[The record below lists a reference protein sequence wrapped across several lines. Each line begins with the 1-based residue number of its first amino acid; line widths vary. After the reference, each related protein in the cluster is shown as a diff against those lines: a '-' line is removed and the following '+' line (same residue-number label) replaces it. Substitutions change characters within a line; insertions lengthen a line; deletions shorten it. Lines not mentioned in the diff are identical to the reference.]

1 MFRRAP
7 ANILSKGQQRMVD
20 WIDIFLGL
28 FFCEQQRA
36 TRIANCQVRCTSGSR
51 FLWPRRPRPR
61 SFLLLF
67 FYRPFFFFNAS
78 RKPHIPHSAPQ
89 AQVREHKQ
97 RCKARSRLTP
107 GPWPYGSHGP
117 ANSATYLGSSSSPL
131 PRRRSTLP
139 HFAVPR
145 TSETR
150 EVENARGVV
159 ESAKAQDVTCGA
171 RQTRMQMQLKDGRS
185 KVNASRRYETA
196 HVKA

>member
-1 MFRRAP
+1 
-7 ANILSKGQQRMVD
+7 MVD

-36 TRIANCQVRCTSGSR
+36 TRNAHCELPGPVHLRLAVPMAQAPPAQV
-51 FLWPRRPRPR
+51 FFVAL
-61 SFLLLF
+61 

-78 RKPHIPHSAPQ
+78 HISPTQSLSPPSPLPPP